1 MLVANLA
8 APVAGS
14 LPKMRVPR
22 EHPDDSPAGMYDPP
36 ANIPPDD
43 VAIAPVAHAP
53 LKSEYTSRDVL
64 RSFGAGNAPFRH
76 LSESASDL
84 YEVLTGEIVE
94 PAFREKMHD
103 AGGAADVATGLVPRV
118 FATRLPSELADI
130 LADGMDGKP
139 PGSDRIASLLQ
150 NFNSAVIGHPAIT
163 AVRASQDGAP
173 LPSEIARGVHDG
185 GARKPGD
192 VAPAPTPE
200 RGPANPHAP
209 MESRAADDVK
219 HGGGQAASDL
229 ELAGN
234 HGRARDFSNVRH
246 MNAGGR
252 RTRIVGEH
260 SHLRDY
266 AQHIAPERLPSGQGR
281 IVIVDG
287 HRYLRGDAG
296 FYRVTR
302 AHNADHWLVDAPRHD
317 KAQVPVVYDPETGR
331 WTAHP
336 PLRLCGGG
344 CGSNRGAT
352 PDSIALNRN
361 EVDAVLSHLH
371 DDAVQDAILS
381 AYSDVARMQ
390 LRRSNRADLSDGR
403 DDSIVPNR
411 QAIRAEIT
419 RIPPDAPLFEQ
430 QRLAALITAT
440 HYRLNPR
447 TEAFCHENAEI
458 LFHFL
463 IESGVHGDCIRMLTL
478 WPEFGEAHVLVLY
491 TESAELI
498 DVLEAST
505 PIPDTGRGVDGIT
518 GSRFARLIMEARD
531 RTVLLDP
538 WSRVKAVGF
547 ALVRDEG
554 EMSDVLDAALAD
566 IGHQPGEPFTVA
578 LTRPRGRQRSRIG
591 SSASAGSSG
600 YESGSGAGPVP
611 GMPVPGD
618 LRATDV
624 LV

>member
-1 MLVANLA
+1 M
-8 APVAGS
+8 S
-14 LPKMRVPR
+14 IPR
-22 EHPDDSPAGMYDPP
+22 GKPDDSPTGMYDPM
-36 ANIPPDD
+36 ADSPPDD
-43 VAIAPVAHAP
+43 VAIAPVAHAS
-53 LKSEYTSRDVL
+53 LKSEYTSQDVL

-76 LSESASDL
+76 LSESASNL
-84 YEVLTGEIVE
+84 YEILTGEIVE

-150 NFNSAVIGHPAIT
+150 NFNSAVLGHPAIT

-173 LPSEIARGVHDG
+173 LPSEIALGVHDG
-185 GARKPGD
+185 VARKPGD
-192 VAPAPTPE
+192 FAAAPESKGRPT
-200 RGPANPHAP
+200 NPHVP
-209 MESRAADDVK
+209 MESRAMDDVK
-219 HGGGQAASDL
+219 HGGEQATADI

-234 HGRARDFSNVRH
+234 HGRDRGFSNVRH
-246 MNAGGR
+246 MNTGLR
-252 RTRIVGEH
+252 RTHIVGEH

-266 AQHIAPERLPSGQGR
+266 AQHIAPERLPSGHDR

-287 HRYLRGDAG
+287 HQYLRGDAG
-296 FYRVTR
+296 FYRITR
-302 AHNADHWLVDAPRHD
+302 AHNADHWLVDAPRRD
-317 KAQVPVVYDPETGR
+317 KAQVPVAYDLETGQ

-344 CGSNRGAT
+344 CGPDRGAT
-352 PDSIALNRN
+352 PDSIALSHH

-371 DDAVQDAILS
+371 DAAAQDAILS

-390 LRRSNRADLSDGR
+390 LRRSNRADLNDGR

-411 QAIRAEIT
+411 QAIRAEAS

-463 IESGVHGDCIRMLTL
+463 IENGVHGDCIRMLTI
-478 WPEFGEAHVLVLY
+478 WPQFGEAHVLVLY

-505 PIPDTGRGVDGIT
+505 PLPDTGRRVDGIT
-518 GSRFARLIMEARD
+518 GSCFARLIMQARD

-566 IGHQPGEPFTVA
+566 IGHQPGELFTVA

-591 SSASAGSSG
+591 SSASEGSSG
-600 YESGSGAGPVP
+600 YESGSGASQQPPGAGPAGPVP

-618 LRATDV
+618 LRAADV